1 MDWTGISYNGKQYPG
16 WAEFLGWMLCISAVL
31 CVPGYAF
38 YRWWILPEGTAYEVK
53 MMFPLNFPL
62 PLPIKNINKSVR
74 TQGSFLVIVVVT
86 TEQMLF
92 LFMCLLTV
100 LFFFFAACVVSSSYA
115 KTA

>member
-1 MDWTGISYNGKQYPG
+1 MYIGRFVCPWICLLSVVDTTRGNCLRGKNDVSIKLPSPPPHQKTSINR
-16 WAEFLGWMLCISAVL
+16 LG
-31 CVPGYAF
+31 
-38 YRWWILPEGTAYEVK
+38 
-53 MMFPLNFPL
+53 
-62 PLPIKNINKSVR
+62 

>member
-1 MDWTGISYNGKQYPG
+1 MGRILRLDVVYIGRFVCPWICLLSVVDITRGNCLRGKNDVSIKLPSPPSPSKTSINR
-16 WAEFLGWMLCISAVL
+16 LG
-31 CVPGYAF
+31 
-38 YRWWILPEGTAYEVK
+38 
-53 MMFPLNFPL
+53 
-62 PLPIKNINKSVR
+62 

-100 LFFFFAACVVSSSYA
+100 FFFFFAACVVSSSYA